1 MICSNN
7 YKELCSYDN
16 LLLAFKKARKG
27 KTTLDYVIDFE
38 RDLENNL
45 LTLQSELLFHT
56 YRPKPLETFILR
68 DPKTRKINKSAFRDR
83 VVHHAV
89 CLIIE
94 PYFERIFIYD
104 SYANRKGKGTLK
116 AIQRC
121 DNFARIVSRN
131 NSGRAYVLKCD
142 IRQYFETVTHQVLL
156 CILRKRISDHRIIW
170 LIKTQV

>member
-1 MICSNN
+1 MDLYS
-7 YKELCSYDN
+7 ELCSYEN
-16 LLLAFKKARKG
+16 LELAFKKARKG
-27 KTTLDYVIDFE
+27 KTLKPYVIEFE
-38 RDLENNL
+38 ANLNENL
-45 LTLQSELLFHT
+45 KQLRQELLFHA

-68 DPKTRKINKSAFRDR
+68 DPKTRKISKSAFRDR